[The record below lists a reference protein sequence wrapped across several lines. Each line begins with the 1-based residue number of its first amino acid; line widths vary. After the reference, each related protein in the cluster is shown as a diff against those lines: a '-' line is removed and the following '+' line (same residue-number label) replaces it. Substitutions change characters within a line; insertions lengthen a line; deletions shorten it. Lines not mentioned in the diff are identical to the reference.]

1 MIDRIRGRER
11 YMKVPYGLVIIVIFA
26 AFVISG
32 SSAMKIGG
40 DRGWYEFHCHADGA
54 EVKLDSEFVGDIQN
68 GMLSVPIY
76 TTGTP
81 YSTYTVTYDT
91 CGSYTS
97 ITQNLPGVPAKG
109 QTIDIY
115 VDIEPASCPVPTPEP
130 VGGDKGYYQIWSNE
144 DGVTIE
150 MDGKEMGMTM
160 YGQLMI
166 PVYTTGTP
174 FKTMTATKPGFIP
187 VTEEISEYPG
197 AGETVDLYVTMN
209 PDIIVTAAQTGAMP
223 E

>member
-1 MIDRIRGRER
+1 MEVLYMNFRI
-11 YMKVPYGLVIIVIFA
+11 GLICLFITGALIVTGGTA
-26 AFVISG
+26 A
-32 SSAMKIGG
+32 KIGG

-54 EVKLDSEFVGDIQN
+54 KVHLDSEYVGDIQN

-81 YSTYTVTYDT
+81 YSTYTVTYEG
-91 CGSYTS
+91 CGSYASVTR
-97 ITQNLPGVPAKG
+97 NLPGVPAKG
-109 QTIDIY
+109 QTIDIF
-115 VDIEPASCPVPTPEP
+115 VDIEPVPCPTPTP
-130 VGGDKGYYQIWSNE
+130 KPLGGDVGYYLIWSNE

-150 MDGKEMGMTM
+150 MDGEDKGMTM
-160 YGQLMI
+160 NGYLQI

-174 FKTMTATKPGFIP
+174 YKTMVASKPGFIL
-187 VTEEISEYPG
+187 VTEDITEYPG

-209 PDIIVTAAQTGAMP
+209 PDVIVAATAG

>member
-1 MIDRIRGRER
+1 
-11 YMKVPYGLVIIVIFA
+11 
-26 AFVISG
+26 
-32 SSAMKIGG
+32 
-40 DRGWYEFHCHADGA
+40 
-54 EVKLDSEFVGDIQN
+54 
-68 GMLSVPIY
+68 
-76 TTGTP
+76 
-81 YSTYTVTYDT
+81 
-91 CGSYTS
+91 
-97 ITQNLPGVPAKG
+97 
-109 QTIDIY
+109 
-115 VDIEPASCPVPTPEP
+115 
-130 VGGDKGYYQIWSNE
+130 
-144 DGVTIE
+144 